1 MLKRT
6 TIALT
11 MLLSA
16 PLVQAAPTV
25 TGAGATFP
33 YPVYTRWADDYQDA
47 KNVAINY
54 QGIGSGGG
62 IAQIKARTVT
72 FGASDVPMSAED
84 QQKAGLVQWPMIMGG
99 VVPIVNLGAALGGN
113 SLKLDGETL
122 AAIYSGDITRW
133 NDARIKALNPDI
145 NLPDLA
151 ITPVHRAE
159 GSGTN
164 YLFTHYLSEVSPAF
178 KQKVGEGNTVP
189 WPTGVG
195 AQANGGVASRVQS
208 TTGAIGYVE
217 YAYARQ
223 NKVATVVLKNRD
235 GGYVTPGTDSF
246 SAAAR
251 HADWKNAPGLA
262 LVLTN
267 QPGKDSWPITGVS
280 YILMPVKPVDAAA
293 AKEALAFF
301 NWAYVSGKDTA
312 AALDYVAMPKNVINQ
327 VEHDVWSKITDGS
340 TPLWP
345 AQ

>member
-189 WPTGVG
+189 WPNGVG
-195 AQANGGVASRVQS
+195 AQANGGVASRVQG
-208 TTGAIGYVE
+208 TVGAIGYVE

-235 GGYVTPGTDSF
+235 GGYVTPGADSF

-280 YILMPVKPVDAAA
+280 YILMPVKPADAAA

-312 AALDYVAMPKNVINQ
+312 AALDYVAMPKNVIDQ

-340 TPLWP
+340 TPLWL

>member
-122 AAIYSGDITRW
+122 AAIYSGDITHW

-145 NLPDLA
+145 ALPDLA

-164 YLFTHYLSEVSPAF
+164 YLFTHYLSEASSAF

-189 WPTGVG
+189 WPNGVG
-195 AQANGGVASRVQS
+195 AQANGGVASRVQG
-208 TTGAIGYVE
+208 TVGAIGYVE

-235 GGYVTPGTDSF
+235 GGYVTPGAESF

-280 YILMPVKPVDAAA
+280 YILMPAKPADAAA

-301 NWAYVSGKDTA
+301 NWAYADGKDTA
-312 AALDYVAMPKNVINQ
+312 ASLDYVAMPKNVIDQ

-345 AQ
+345 AR